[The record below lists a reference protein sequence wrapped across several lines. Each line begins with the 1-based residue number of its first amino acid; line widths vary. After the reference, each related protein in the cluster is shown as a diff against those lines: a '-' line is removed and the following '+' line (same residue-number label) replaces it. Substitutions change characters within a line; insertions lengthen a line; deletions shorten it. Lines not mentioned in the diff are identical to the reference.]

1 MCELEDRLGRWQA
14 ALEGSGPYPEDFS
27 WPDGLGPC
35 PDHLV
40 GRARAVDAAQRDLRS
55 RLAMRREALAALL
68 HDGAR
73 TRRVAAV
80 PLFVDQRS

>member
-14 ALEGSGPYPEDFS
+14 ALDGNGPYPEDFS

-35 PDHLV
+35 PDHLA
-40 GRARAVDAAQRDLRS
+40 GRARAVDAAQRDLQA
-55 RLAMRREALAALL
+55 RLAMRRQALAARL
-68 HDGAR
+68 HGAPR
-73 TRRVAAV
+73 PQRVTAA